1 MLILFRVFSFIAI
14 AAVLFG
20 AGPGAAASTPET
32 LRRQMRAVEHDAA
45 EVATAEV
52 EQATGTGPR
61 PRPRHTEA
69 TGDPLEFKTD
79 LALWT
84 AVVFGLL
91 LVVLRGFA
99 WGPIRDGLDRRERGI
114 ADDVAQAKEAKR
126 RADELLREYER
137 KLAHTADEARVML
150 DRARRE
156 AEEVGLRLLEKA
168 KADAEAQ
175 REQGIREIEA
185 AHRGALKE
193 LAHRSADM
201 AVLLAGRIV
210 GAELKPADHVRLVNE
225 AVDAFSVNPDKA

>member
-1 MLILFRVFSFIAI
+1 MRESAGISGTIGSPIDVLILFRTFFFIAI

-20 AGPGAAASTPET
+20 AGPGAAAASTPET

-69 TGDPLEFKTD
+69 TGNPLRFQTD

-137 KLAHTADEARVML
+137 KLAHTADEARV
-150 DRARRE
+150 
-156 AEEVGLRLLEKA
+156 A
-168 KADAEAQ
+168 KKSGDS
-175 REQGIREIEA
+175 
-185 AHRGALKE
+185 K
-193 LAHRSADM
+193 
-201 AVLLAGRIV
+201 
-210 GAELKPADHVRLVNE
+210 
-225 AVDAFSVNPDKA
+225 